1 MSGFNPHTTFRSA
14 ASAGRLSGQ
23 RGQSLVETG
32 LIVSLVGIVLVAAL
46 LAMSGQLSSLFNSAV
61 TILNG

>member
-1 MSGFNPHTTFRSA
+1 MSGFNPHTPFRSP
-14 ASAGRLSGQ
+14 ASAVRLSGQ

-32 LIVSLVGIVLVAAL
+32 LIVSLVAVVLVAAL
-46 LAMSGQLSSLFNSAV
+46 LAVSGGLGTMFNNVV

>member
-1 MSGFNPHTTFRSA
+1 MSGFKPHTTFRSA
-14 ASAGRLSGQ
+14 ASAVRLSGQ

-32 LIVSLVGIVLVAAL
+32 LIVSLVAVVLVAAL
-46 LAMSGQLSSLFNSAV
+46 LAVSGQLSTLFNSVV